1 MLETEENK
9 HKDAGATSAGASVD
23 GTAVCANATDAI
35 AGCAGA
41 ADATNGA
48 NAPLI
53 SVVVP
58 VYKVE
63 NYLDRCVESLLAQT
77 YQNLE
82 IILVDDGS
90 PDSCPALCD
99 EWGKRDERI
108 VVIHKPNGG
117 LSDARNA
124 GVLAA
129 HGDYIGFVDSDD
141 YVAPDMYESLYAHLI
156 EAGAD
161 VSICGIADVYFDH
174 TENPNEIIRT
184 TMTSQEVLSD
194 MLLNKTL
201 TVCVPPRLYPAW
213 LLHKVPQPVGMTHED
228 SWTVVDFFTK
238 VNKVAVDTTPR
249 YFYWHAEGTIT
260 SNPATRA
267 RQDLID
273 AWEHN
278 RHVIEKHFPQIIDDV
293 MFRCYWAHF
302 DVLDGMILSNSPD
315 KKRKQDI
322 IAWLKQHKKG
332 ILKHPEVNAKRK
344 IALRALCLSEKLY
357 EKLVFAQNSTVKYN
371 EAGAKE
377 AVQGAVPA
385 NAIPAA
391 DASKGEAAAA
401 STEKAGVRE

>member
-9 HKDAGATSAGASVD
+9 HVDADAASTSVD
-23 GTAVCANATDAI
+23 GTAACANTTDAI

-41 ADATNGA
+41 ADATNDA

-156 EAGAD
+156 EADAD

-174 TENPNEIIRT
+174 TENPNEIIHT

-201 TVCVPPRLYPAW
+201 TVCVPPRLYPLW

-238 VNKVAVDTTPR
+238 VDKVAVDTTPR

-315 KKRKQDI
+315 TKRKQDI
-322 IAWLKQHKKG
+322 VAWLKQHKKG
-332 ILKHPEVNAKRK
+332 ILKHPEVNVKRK

-371 EAGAKE
+371 EAGAKD
-377 AVQGAVPA
+377 AAQGAAQGAASA
-385 NAIPAA
+385 NATLEDAAPA
-391 DASKGEAAAA
+391 DA
-401 STEKAGVRE
+401 TEKAGAPE

>member
-9 HKDAGATSAGASVD
+9 HVDADATSASVD
-23 GTAVCANATDAI
+23 GAAACASATDAI

-41 ADATNGA
+41 ADATAEHTNAADATNDA

-156 EAGAD
+156 EADAD

-174 TENPNEIIRT
+174 TENPSEIIRT

-201 TVCVPPRLYPAW
+201 TVCVPPRLYPSW

-238 VNKVAVDTTPR
+238 VDKVAVDTTPR

-278 RHVIEKHFPQIIDDV
+278 RRVIEKHFPQIIDDV

-315 KKRKQDI
+315 TKRKEDI

-371 EAGAKE
+371 EAGAKD
-377 AVQGAVPA
+377 AAQGAAPA
-385 NAIPAA
+385 DAIPA
-391 DASKGEAAAA
+391 DA
-401 STEKAGVRE
+401 TEKAGALK

>member
-9 HKDAGATSAGASVD
+9 HEDAGATSVGASVD

-41 ADATNGA
+41 ADVTNGA

-129 HGDYIGFVDSDD
+129 HGDYVGFVDSDD
-141 YVAPDMYESLYAHLI
+141 YVAPDMYESLYAHLV
-156 EAGAD
+156 EADAD

-174 TENPNEIIRT
+174 TEDPSEIIRT

-332 ILKHPEVNAKRK
+332 ILRHPEVNAKRK
-344 IALRALCLSEKLY
+344 IALRALCLSE
-357 EKLVFAQNSTVKYN
+357 
-371 EAGAKE
+371 AGAKE

-385 NAIPAA
+385 NAIPAV

-401 STEKAGVRE
+401 STEKAGAPE